1 MLWAPLLPEDED
13 EGDGTIV
20 AVALPYIAL
29 RMRMAHTLKYEE
41 RIGGRRHLKT
51 EENVR
56 GGGREGNIERRGC
69 LDGAR

>member
-41 RIGGRRHLKT
+41 RIGGTILQ
-51 EENVR
+51 
-56 GGGREGNIERRGC
+56 
-69 LDGAR
+69 D